1 MNLATNTKI
10 AVIIQNNDF
19 VDSETNVTLINNI
32 KTLQSR
38 DYEVYVTINNGDY
51 NLRSATYSLFDGFMI
66 NTKPQGG
73 TKGEN
78 REFLVTRAMLDK
90 LVKFKTPI
98 VSVNSTS
105 WNEVEL
111 LVKSGV
117 YLFSSEVI
125 AETSPMLM
133 PVDKRVVKKLLNMY
147 KK

>member
-10 AVIIQNNDF
+10 GVIIQNNDF
-19 VDSETNVTLINNI
+19 VDSETNVSLINNI
-32 KTLQSR
+32 RSLQSR
-38 DYEVYVTINNGDY
+38 DYEVYVKINNGDY

-66 NTKPQGG
+66 NTKSQNG
-73 TKGEN
+73 KSEN
-78 REFLVTRAMLDK
+78 REFIVTRAMLDK
-90 LVKFKTPI
+90 LVKFKAPI
-98 VSVNSTS
+98 VSVSCTS

-125 AETSPMLM
+125 AETSPMLV
-133 PVDKRVVKKLLNMY
+133 PIDKKVIKRLLNMY